1 MRKIVQLPRSV
12 QNFKMRPNWKRE
24 KSGTPCSNDQNLYSA
39 ANKTSDGVFQF
50 FWVVDCGRCQN
61 KFINC
66 SWDWSQKN
74 QISFSSSSM
83 YQLFLILQ
91 LFITF
96 SIVISKHIRNWKFRL
111 FLMPKIYKEN
121 LKFFCLYKASSL
133 RRSKQD
139 IWEII
144 SLSLSNDR

>member
-1 MRKIVQLPRSV
+1 MRKCPKETLPKVPNCAHKIVQSNQNWPKDPQITQKCPQCTEVLRVPLVAQSVQRSKNAQNCPIVLQLPRSV
-12 QNFKMRPNWKRE
+12 QNSKMHPNWKRE

-83 YQLFLILQ
+83 YQLFLIL
-91 LFITF
+91 
-96 SIVISKHIRNWKFRL
+96 
-111 FLMPKIYKEN
+111 
-121 LKFFCLYKASSL
+121 
-133 RRSKQD
+133 
-139 IWEII
+139 
-144 SLSLSNDR
+144 

>member
-1 MRKIVQLPRSV
+1 MSRILKCTQIRIVLNRKIWDTL
-12 QNFKMRPNWKRE
+12 
-24 KSGTPCSNDQNLYSA
+24 CNDQNLYSA
-39 ANKTSDGVFQF
+39 ANKTSDEVFQF

-74 QISFSSSSM
+74 QISFSSSSI

-91 LFITF
+91 LSITF
-96 SIVISKHIRNWKFRL
+96 SLANSKYIRNLELRS
-111 FLMPKIYKEN
+111 FLMPKIYKDN

-139 IWEII
+139 IGRLSH
-144 SLSLSNDR
+144 SLFLMIDRI